1 MVRDRRRRDSASGSD
16 GDESD
21 EEWLPLSSQA
31 RDAERGVV
39 VRTAWQSDDESD
51 DADEESDAE
60 EDADVP
66 LAQRDVADDDSETED
81 ERELERSDIVIVPS
95 EEDPSEDDEDA
106 TDDEQP
112 AAGAGDMLADA
123 KAGENEGEEDDDEE
137 EDEEDEEE
145 DEEDDEEDV
154 AAAELDEGA
163 DGAPARPLSRYRALL
178 NARSLRRML
187 RHLQRAHLPRPELL
201 ALKAGRRPTGPPLDL
216 ARTVG
221 DQWKRKFRWPM
232 HLRNVKKRRFAAN
245 LSEIAADHELDCDD
259 DAQTSSAEPSTA
271 LLAALPPLPTPVVES
286 VATAVRE
293 PPRKR
298 PRSIAEDAKP
308 AVINAAQLRTVSRVG
323 TRFTDRLLTSLM
335 VKNGEALQGV
345 DTSYA
350 QQCWTPLPTAKT
362 PIANWRF
369 VLEHLCQTRS
379 HPSDVPPDALC
390 PRLRKSTLL
399 RIRDRLKTLY
409 GTEWRHDDQELFELV
424 DHQAPD
430 PPTFND
436 ADTRLF
442 RV

>member
-1 MVRDRRRRDSASGSD
+1 
-16 GDESD
+16 
-21 EEWLPLSSQA
+21 
-31 RDAERGVV
+31 
-39 VRTAWQSDDESD
+39 
-51 DADEESDAE
+51 
-60 EDADVP
+60 
-66 LAQRDVADDDSETED
+66 
-81 ERELERSDIVIVPS
+81 
-95 EEDPSEDDEDA
+95 
-106 TDDEQP
+106 
-112 AAGAGDMLADA
+112 ML
-123 KAGENEGEEDDDEE
+123 
-137 EDEEDEEE
+137 
-145 DEEDDEEDV
+145 
-154 AAAELDEGA
+154 
-163 DGAPARPLSRYRALL
+163 
-178 NARSLRRML
+178 
-187 RHLQRAHLPRPELL
+187 
-201 ALKAGRRPTGPPLDL
+201 
-216 ARTVG
+216 
-221 DQWKRKFRWPM
+221 
-232 HLRNVKKRRFAAN
+232 RFAAN

-259 DAQTSSAEPSTA
+259 DAQTSSAEPSAA

-298 PRSIAEDAKP
+298 PRPIAEDAKP
-308 AVINAAQLRTVSRVG
+308 AVINAAQLRTVSRVS